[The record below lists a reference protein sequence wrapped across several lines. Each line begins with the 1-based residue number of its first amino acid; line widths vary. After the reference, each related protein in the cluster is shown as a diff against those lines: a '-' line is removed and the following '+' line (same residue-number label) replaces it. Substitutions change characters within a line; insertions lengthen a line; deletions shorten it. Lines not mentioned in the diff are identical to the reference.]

1 MRKYSVFLLV
11 LFFAFT
17 ISIEARTTGS
27 LSCPSEVAPNENLTC
42 KLEVTTDEDLTKLTG
57 DVIYL
62 SSNFTLKNITG
73 LNGFTSSSNTSLSLT
88 NTSFKTGTFEI
99 ASLTF
104 QVNSSP
110 DFGMTNIE
118 VQSSG
123 LSEVS
128 STNITILSN
137 NNKLKSITI
146 AGYSFRFRS

>member
-17 ISIEARTTGS
+17 ISIEARTTGN

-73 LNGFTSSSNTSLSLT
+73 LNGFTSSEQYFAFIN
-88 NTSFKTGTFEI
+88 
-99 ASLTF
+99 
-104 QVNSSP
+104 
-110 DFGMTNIE
+110 
-118 VQSSG
+118 
-123 LSEVS
+123 
-128 STNITILSN
+128 
-137 NNKLKSITI
+137 
-146 AGYSFRFRS
+146 